1 MRYGSSRTAAISVWR
16 SFRYHREGIGRARS
30 LPCRVGDTRL
40 RPALVHMAINAGRFL
55 RHAGHCQEWRD
66 EYHCEDVFHGLYLRH
81 LFKSTKSA
89 LYLQVRNSRK
99 VAGGENT
106 VWHLTHGLVAWCTA
120 TNSPGQSDYQ
130 FATTEKA
137 TICAL

>member
-1 MRYGSSRTAAISVWR
+1 
-16 SFRYHREGIGRARS
+16 
-30 LPCRVGDTRL
+30 
-40 RPALVHMAINAGRFL
+40 MAINAGRFL

-120 TNSPGQSDYQ
+120 TIRQDADYQ
-130 FATTEKA
+130 FATTENA